1 MRTIMASTTSP
12 MAYAGSA
19 ATTPTTT
26 AAPARGFFGRMFDR
40 FVQARMKH
48 AQVQVGA
55 YLAELSDARLK
66 DLGFTA
72 DETKALR
79 DKGRIP
85 ASYWA

>member
-1 MRTIMASTTSP
+1 MATTSSTMEYTRP
-12 MAYAGSA
+12 A
-19 ATTPTTT
+19 ATAPA
-26 AAPARGFFGRMFDR
+26 AAPARGFIGRMLDG

-48 AQVQVGA
+48 AEIQVGA
-55 YLAELSDARLK
+55 YLAQLSDARLQ

-85 ASYWA
+85 ASYWG

>member
-1 MRTIMASTTSP
+1 MATTTSP
-12 MAYAGSA
+12 MEYAGTAGSA
-19 ATTPTTT
+19 ATTTT
-26 AAPARGFFGRMFDR
+26 AAPARGFFGRILDR

-48 AQVQVGA
+48 AQIQVGA
-55 YLAELSDARLK
+55 YLAQLSDARLK

-85 ASYWA
+85 ATYWG

>member
-1 MRTIMASTTSP
+1 MATTTSP
-12 MAYAGSA
+12 MEYVGTANL
-19 ATTPTTT
+19 ATATGT
-26 AAPARGFFGRMFDR
+26 AAPARGFFGRMLDR

-55 YLAELSDARLK
+55 FLAQLSDARLK

-79 DKGRIP
+79 EKGRIP
-85 ASYWA
+85 ATYWG